1 MEFNKIDLSKMFD
14 VTATL
19 DTIEK
24 TVKSS
29 TTYLPEQVRSTVQT
43 INDASFSLARDTA
56 QSFAEFTS
64 VIQSVAKDASAEVT
78 KAVQKAAKVAA

>member
-29 TTYLPEQVRSTVQT
+29 TTYLPEQVRATVQT
-43 INDASFSLARDTA
+43 INDASFNLARDTA
-56 QSFAEFTS
+56 QSFAEF
-64 VIQSVAKDASAEVT
+64 VEVVQSVANDASAEVT
-78 KAVQKAAKVAA
+78 KAVKKAAKVAA

>member
-19 DTIEK
+19 NTIEK
-24 TVKSS
+24 TIESN

-43 INDASFSLARDTA
+43 LNDASFNLARDTA
-56 QSFAEFTS
+56 QSFVEFVE
-64 VIQSVAKDASAEVT
+64 VIQSVANDASVEVT
-78 KAVQKAAKVAA
+78 KAVKKAAKVA

>member
-14 VTATL
+14 VTTTL

-29 TTYLPEQVRSTVQT
+29 TTYLPEQVRDTVQS
-43 INDASFSLARDTA
+43 INDASFALARDTV
-56 QSFAEFTS
+56 QSFAEFVE
-64 VIQSVAKDASAEVT
+64 VIQSVSNNASAEVT
-78 KAVQKAAKVAA
+78 KAVKKATKVAA

>member
-14 VTATL
+14 VTTAI

-24 TVKSS
+24 TVKS
-29 TTYLPEQVRSTVQT
+29 TTAYLPEQVRNTVQT
-43 INDASFSLARDTA
+43 INDASFNLARDTA

-64 VIQSVAKDASAEVT
+64 VIQSVAADATTEAS
-78 KAVQKAAKVAA
+78 KAVKKAAKVAA